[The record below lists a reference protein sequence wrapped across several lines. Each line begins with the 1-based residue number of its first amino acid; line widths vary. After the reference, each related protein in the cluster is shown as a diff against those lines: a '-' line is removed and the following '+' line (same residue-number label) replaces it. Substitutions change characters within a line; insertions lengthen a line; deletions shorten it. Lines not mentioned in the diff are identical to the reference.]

1 MKRAALILFVTVVAA
16 ATLTSSEAR
25 SYRHDRCGY
34 RLYDDYSHSN
44 LAVDLY
50 FSGRRLG
57 PVLSLSDVL
66 QPASSVEPHLP
77 IDTDALS
84 G

>member
-44 LAVDLY
+44 FLSPLTYIFPAAVW
-50 FSGRRLG
+50 G
-57 PVLSLSDVL
+57 PFFRCRMYYSPLVR
-66 QPASSVEPHLP
+66 
-77 IDTDALS
+77 
-84 G
+84 